1 MIDLKYSPSELISF
15 YVSPY
20 EFLVRKYMKDK
31 DGEYAKE
38 DPEDPFLKIIASKG
52 EDHEKEILSDLQQKG
67 LSITI
72 IDKSDRFT
80 MVNNTLEAMKSGV
93 EIIYQGSVS
102 NDNFYG
108 RTDFLVKEDV
118 PSNLGDYSYQ
128 VWDAKLSKSIK
139 PEHILQLCC
148 YADMLSDITG
158 VRPEKGLVITGDRS
172 KEEVLF
178 DDYFS
183 FYKLVKN
190 QFLDTKESKLSTPPN
205 PGDYTNWGLFS
216 EHAQQVLRE
225 TDHLY
230 QIAEIRSSE
239 IQKFHDIGIMTV
251 SDLLKDDAKK
261 PQKMELKVFDRIKRQ
276 ASLQK
281 KSLLSEKIHFEVLE
295 NDEYGTGLYTLPSKS
310 KNDIYFDLESNPLN
324 REFVLHYLWGVA
336 HEDREGGFDCWWA
349 HNKEEMKDAFS
360 SFIDWTYDR
369 WLQDKSMHI
378 YHYGHFETSTIRSLM
393 GEFGIKE
400 TKVDNLLRN
409 KVFVDLYKVIKHSLC
424 IGTEAYGLKKL
435 EPLFRNTR
443 INEVQSGQDST
454 VQYEAW
460 IVKQEGRDHD
470 TSSILKEI
478 WDYNKEDCE
487 SLIILATWLRNIQHQ
502 NNISP
507 QSQVFEDRTKEQEDI
522 EKLMEELLS
531 NLKDGKNKPH
541 SKLLANLSL
550 YHKREIKP
558 EYWRMFDR
566 LESTDEDL
574 INDLDSLGSLE
585 FTEKVIEITTRSN
598 GYEFSYDSNQET
610 KIKVGDQVII
620 KQDPNLTVTVH
631 EINPDKGTCVL
642 KSTSDK
648 LPYFLSLVPFKIVKP
663 GVIEDSVRD
672 IATRY
677 LQSGDIKPC
686 LENYLSKSRPRIKI
700 EGDEDLS
707 SWGKDPLESALKV
720 ATNLDKGYLCIQGP
734 PGTGKTYVGS
744 KLIANLVE
752 KGYRVGVA
760 SNSHKAIDN
769 LLQSVDK
776 DLDEQS
782 IEGLICRINKDEDE
796 FYNRSNRVE
805 RFKSTSDVS
814 SIEYFKVFGGTAW
827 AFAHPIFLDQL
838 DYLFIDEAGQVSI
851 ANLVGMSQ
859 CADNLILMG
868 DQMQL
873 SQPTMGTH
881 PEGTGLSSL
890 DYLLGE
896 KPTIPKDIGI
906 LLPKTYRLHPDICD
920 FVSKKVYEGRIAAI
934 DDNKKR
940 VIKPCLNSKYL
951 KPSGIQ
957 YIELDHYGN
966 EQASPEEVEVI
977 KNIIQELLSSEKIG
991 YEEKKIS
998 ERDILIISP
1007 YNHQTRILQDA
1018 LTTKYQIGTV
1028 DKFQGREAPVV
1039 IISMASS
1046 DVESSPRGIEFLFEK
1061 NRLNVAITRAKSL
1074 AIIVGSKNL
1083 ITFNSMNLNRMN
1095 LTNFYIDLVSNS

>member
-1 MIDLKYSPSELISF
+1 MIDLKHSPSELISF

-20 EFLVRKYMKDK
+20 EFLVRKYMKETD
-31 DGEYAKE
+31 DSYAKE

-52 EDHEKEILSDLQQKG
+52 EDHEKEILSDLQRKD

-72 IDKSDRFT
+72 IEKSDRFT
-80 MVNNTLEAMKSGV
+80 MVNDTLEAMKRRV
-93 EIIYQGSVS
+93 DIIYQGSIS

-108 RTDFLVKEDV
+108 RADFLVREDV

-148 YADMLSDITG
+148 YAEMLSDITG
-158 VRPEKGLVITGDRS
+158 VRPEKGYVITGDQS

-190 QFLDTKESKLSTPPN
+190 QFLSAQESKLSKPPN
-205 PGDYTNWGLFS
+205 PGDFTNWGLFS
-216 EHAQQVLRE
+216 EHAQLVLRE

-230 QIAEIRSSE
+230 QIAEIRSSQ
-239 IQKFHDIGIMTV
+239 IQKLQDVGINTV
-251 SDLLKDDAKK
+251 TDLLKNDAKK
-261 PQKMELKVFDRIKRQ
+261 PQKMEQKVFDRLKKQ

-281 KSLLSEKIHFEVLE
+281 KTLSSEKIHYEVLE
-295 NDEYGTGLYTLPSKS
+295 NEDYGTGLYTLPAKS

-324 REFVLHYLWGVA
+324 QEFVLHYLWGAA
-336 HEDREGGFDCWWA
+336 HEDSRGGFDCWWA
-349 HNKEEMKDAFS
+349 HNKDQMREAFS
-360 SFIDWTYDR
+360 SFIDWVYNR
-369 WLQDKSMHI
+369 WLKDRSMHI

-409 KVFVDLYKVIKHSLC
+409 AVFVDLYKVIKQSLS
-424 IGTEAYGLKKL
+424 IGTEGYGLKKI

-460 IVKQEGRDHD
+460 TVKQEGQDH
-470 TSSILKEI
+470 TSSSILKEI

-487 SLIILATWLRNIQHQ
+487 SLIILADWLRNIQHQ
-502 NNISP
+502 NKITP
-507 QSQVFEDRTKEQEDI
+507 ITKIEGDRTKEPEDI
-522 EKLMEELLS
+522 EKLMEDLLS
-531 NLKDGKNKPH
+531 NLTDSKNKPH
-541 SKLLANLSL
+541 AKLLANLSL
-550 YHKREIKP
+550 YHKRENKP
-558 EYWRMFDR
+558 VYWRMFDR
-566 LESTDEDL
+566 LDATDEDL
-574 INDLDSLGSLE
+574 IDDLDSLGSLE
-585 FTEKVIEITTRSN
+585 STGKVIEITSRSR
-598 GYEFSYDSNQET
+598 GYEYKYDPNQDT
-610 KIKVGDQVII
+610 KIKIGDQVIV
-620 KQDPNLTVTVH
+620 KQDPLISVTVQD
-631 EINPDKGTCVL
+631 IDSDKGTCIL
-642 KSTSDK
+642 KTTADE
-648 LPYFLSLVPFKIVKP
+648 LPYFLSLVPFKVVQP
-663 GVIEDSVRD
+663 GVIEESIRS

-677 LQSGDIKPC
+677 LQSGEIKPC
-686 LENYLSKSRPRIKI
+686 LDNYLNKSRPRLKLDG
-700 EGDEDLS
+700 ETDLS
-707 SWGKDPLESALKV
+707 KWGSDSLESALKIT
-720 ATNLDKGYLCIQGP
+720 ANLDHGYLCIQGP

-744 KLIANLVE
+744 KLIANLVSQ
-752 KGYRVGVA
+752 GFRVGVA

-782 IEGLICRINKDEDE
+782 IEALICRINRSDDD
-796 FYNRSNRVE
+796 FYNTSKRVE
-805 RFKSTSDVS
+805 KFNSAS
-814 SIEYFKVFGGTAW
+814 SISFREEYKVFGGTAW
-827 AFAHPIFLDQL
+827 AFAHPIFYDQL
-838 DYLFIDEAGQVSI
+838 DYLFIDEAGQVSL
-851 ANLVGMSQ
+851 ANLVGMSE

-890 DYLLGE
+890 DYLLDD
-896 KPTIPKDIGI
+896 KPTIPSEIGI
-906 LLPKTYRLHPDICD
+906 LLPKTYRLHPDICN
-920 FVSKKVYEGRIAAI
+920 FVSRKVYEGRITSI
-934 DDNKKR
+934 EENKNR
-940 VIKPCLNSKYL
+940 VIKPCDNSRYL

-957 YIELDHYGN
+957 YIELDHFGN
-966 EQASPEEVEVI
+966 EQASFEEVETI
-977 KNIIQELLSSEKIG
+977 KKVCEELLMSEKLG
-991 YEEKKIS
+991 YEEKNITEK
-998 ERDILIISP
+998 DILIISP
-1007 YNHQTRILQDA
+1007 YNHQTRILQDT
-1018 LTTKYQIGTV
+1018 LGDKYQIGTV
-1028 DKFQGREAPVV
+1028 DKFQGREAPIV

-1046 DVESSPRGIEFLFEK
+1046 DVESSPRGIEFLFER

-1083 ITFNSMNLNRMN
+1083 ITSNSMNLNRMS
-1095 LTNFYIDLVSNS
+1095 LTNFYIDLISNS